1 MSSFQKGLLFTISNH
16 TYTTVH
22 LYIVDISIFVHICS
36 IYLFHSSS
44 TEKNRFELAFRIIR
58 QFHHYHP
65 PLYSWT
71 SEMNSYSHESNLDP
85 SVHLVPKEIPEV
97 STAVEAWHVHL
108 RRQTVVPGM
117 GAISIAKSWR
127 VKETRVY
134 HRDDEAWYIVKYW
147 YTFLYNGLCVCDFI
161 ILHAYSGKTI
171 KNKRFNELHRD
182 IATPRPAI
190 EVRRKEPQF
199 HFTSHHML
207 GFTFVTTFLS
217 LHGRKGESRPPSP
230 MPKPTLTALQ
240 LQPINFPVVT
250 AWIVFHIPFLSV
262 WWWHVDPLIHYLPMY
277 DYQSWSALIA
287 VDSTMLQA
295 SWPRDASQDDQWC
308 DTGVGNTYQQHQ
320 QQSW

>member
-1 MSSFQKGLLFTISNH
+1 MLWSEASPASMPRLLKWWNPQESRPGPPCHTDTKLQKNTKLGQYVVLLKRTFCSPYRIIH
-16 TYTTVH
+16 TH
-22 LYIVDISIFVHICS
+22 HYIYIYCRFVHICS

-97 STAVEAWHVHL
+97 STAVEAWHMHL

-134 HRDDEAWYIVKYW
+134 HRDEEAWYIVKYW

-161 ILHAYSGKTI
+161 ILHAYSGKNI
-171 KNKRFNELHRD
+171 KKNKRFNELHRD

-190 EVRRKEPQF
+190 EVRRKEPQKPF
-199 HFTSHHML
+199 HKSPYAGFHPWESWRVKASIPWQPYNFNLSISLSWQL
-207 GFTFVTTFLS
+207 GLFFIYRFWLYDDD
-217 LHGRKGESRPPSP
+217 
-230 MPKPTLTALQ
+230 M
-240 LQPINFPVVT
+240 
-250 AWIVFHIPFLSV
+250 
-262 WWWHVDPLIHYLPMY
+262 LIHWSTI
-277 DYQSWSALIA
+277 YQCMTINL
-287 VDSTMLQA
+287 
-295 SWPRDASQDDQWC
+295 DQL
-308 DTGVGNTYQQHQ
+308 
-320 QQSW
+320 